1 MYPTRTKTSSAAAL
15 AAFLFLGAVAA
26 LSLALLRP
34 PAAVPEGAPPA
45 EFSSGRAMKH
55 LREIA
60 RAPHPTGTQEH
71 DRVRE
76 YIMRELA
83 ALGVAP
89 EVQETTA
96 VVRAG
101 RAAGAPFNA
110 ARVRNVVARL
120 GGTSNTRALMLAA
133 HYDSVPTARG
143 ATDDGAG
150 VVTLLETLRALKS
163 GPPVRNDIIFLFT
176 DAEELGLL
184 GAHAFADE
192 HPWMRDAALVLNF
205 EGRGNSGP
213 SMMFETSDGNRALV
227 RELARAAPHTIA
239 NSLMYAVYE
248 RMPNDTDMTVFKR
261 AGAAGLNFAYTHE
274 VTHYHTMLDGPEE
287 TDERSLQH
295 HGTYALSLARRF
307 GDLDLGR
314 DLPAGDGDAVY
325 FNALGSLF
333 IHYPQSLVWPLTVL
347 VTIAFVFVILVGL
360 RGKLLSP
367 RGIAWGFA
375 ALFVA
380 AVAAAAATTLA
391 WWAAR
396 RLHPGFESLPWGAPY
411 NMGLY
416 EVGFVLLTTALTAS
430 VYALFARRASAPNL
444 LAGALLWWLLLLLPA
459 TVLLPPGTFI
469 FAWPLLFSLAGLAFV
484 LKLCD
489 GSYAPTKSIAA
500 LALCAV
506 PCVVL
511 MAPLVHMSF
520 VMLGVGPAG
529 FYMILT
535 ALALGL
541 CAPLLTLLTAAK
553 RWTFPVALALA
564 AFVLITAAILT
575 AGFDTHRRRTS
586 SLFYHLDADRNEA
599 RWMST
604 DRTLD
609 RWTASFIGDG
619 AVKESLAGVFPW
631 SRQQAWKSAAPAL
644 PLPAPLAEVGE
655 DDTRGDVRLV
665 RLRLESPRRAPLLLV
680 HFDAET
686 EVTRAS
692 IDGKTLTGADADS
705 AGALPNPPRV
715 SFAAPPAEGIE
726 LTLQVRASRPLKLAV
741 RDVSYELPVV
751 PGQSLPPRPPDS
763 MPPPSSLAGETTVVS
778 KTYDFENR

>member
-1 MYPTRTKTSSAAAL
+1 M
-15 AAFLFLGAVAA
+15 
-26 LSLALLRP
+26 
-34 PAAVPEGAPPA
+34 
-45 EFSSGRAMKH
+45 
-55 LREIA
+55 
-60 RAPHPTGTQEH
+60 
-71 DRVRE
+71 
-76 YIMRELA
+76 
-83 ALGVAP
+83 
-89 EVQETTA
+89 
-96 VVRAG
+96 
-101 RAAGAPFNA
+101 
-110 ARVRNVVARL
+110 
-120 GGTSNTRALMLAA
+120 
-133 HYDSVPTARG
+133 
-143 ATDDGAG
+143 
-150 VVTLLETLRALKS
+150 RALKS

-227 RELARAAPHTIA
+227 RELARAAPHAIA

-274 VTHYHTMLDGPEE
+274 ITHYHTMLDGPEE

-333 IHYPQSLVWPLTVL
+333 LHYPQSLVWPLTVL

-360 RGKLLSP
+360 RRKLLSA

-416 EVGFVLLTTALTAS
+416 EVGFVLLTTALTAF
-430 VYALFARRASAPNL
+430 VYALAARRASAPNL

-484 LKLCD
+484 LTLCE
-489 GSYAPTKSIAA
+489 GSYAPTKSIIA
-500 LALCAV
+500 LALCTV

-511 MAPLVHMSF
+511 IAPLVHMSF

-529 FYMILT
+529 FYMIL
-535 ALALGL
+535 AVLALGL
-541 CAPLLTLLTAAK
+541 CAPLLTLLDRGETLDVSRGARA
-553 RWTFPVALALA
+553 RRVRPRH
-564 AFVLITAAILT
+564 
-575 AGFDTHRRRTS
+575 GGDTDRGLRHAQAQDEQPLLPPRRRQERS
-586 SLFYHLDADRNEA
+586 ALDEHRPHARRVDIEVHRARGEQGKPRGHPPVVEA
-599 RWMST
+599 
-604 DRTLD
+604 
-609 RWTASFIGDG
+609 
-619 AVKESLAGVFPW
+619 AGVEG
-631 SRQQAWKSAAPAL
+631 RGARAAAPRARRGSRRRRHARRRATRA
-644 PLPAPLAEVGE
+644 PAPR
-655 DDTRGDVRLV
+655 TRRAA
-665 RLRLESPRRAPLLLV
+665 RRCCSFTSTPRRKSRAPSSTARRSRAPTRIRRAPCRTPCASPSPRR
-680 HFDAET
+680 
-686 EVTRAS
+686 
-692 IDGKTLTGADADS
+692 
-705 AGALPNPPRV
+705 PPK
-715 SFAAPPAEGIE
+715 G
-726 LTLQVRASRPLKLAV
+726 LK
-741 RDVSYELPVV
+741 
-751 PGQSLPPRPPDS
+751 
-763 MPPPSSLAGETTVVS
+763 
-778 KTYDFENR
+778 